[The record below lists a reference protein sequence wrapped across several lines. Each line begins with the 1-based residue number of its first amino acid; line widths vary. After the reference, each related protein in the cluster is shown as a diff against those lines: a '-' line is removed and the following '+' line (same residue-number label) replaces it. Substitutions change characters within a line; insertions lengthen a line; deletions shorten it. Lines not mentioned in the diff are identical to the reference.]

1 MKVHVDDDRCRG
13 HGVCVAVCPDV
24 FVLTDDGYAQPQ
36 TPDVA
41 AEFDASVAEAIDGCP
56 EHAITLA

>member
-24 FVLTDDGYAQPQ
+24 FTLTDGGYAEALV
-36 TPDVA
+36 DVVPPELA
-41 AEFDASVAEAIDGCP
+41 GAVQEAVTGCP
-56 EHAITLA
+56 EHAITLG

>member
-24 FVLTDDGYAQPQ
+24 FTLTDGGYAEALVD
-36 TPDVA
+36 DVPP
-41 AEFDASVAEAIDGCP
+41 ELASEVPEAVTACP
-56 EHAITLA
+56 EHAITFD

>member
-24 FVLTDDGYAQPQ
+24 FTLTDDGYAEAV
-36 TPDVA
+36 TPEVGDELRAPVT
-41 AEFDASVAEAIDGCP
+41 EAVEGCP
-56 EHAITLA
+56 EHAITLD

>member
-24 FVLTDDGYAQPQ
+24 FTLTDGGYAEALVD
-36 TPDVA
+36 DVPHELA
-41 AEFDASVAEAIDGCP
+41 AEVPEAVTGCP
-56 EHAITLA
+56 EHAITLD

>member
-24 FVLTDDGYAQPQ
+24 FTLTDGGYAEPLLPEVSDELRPAVHQ
-36 TPDVA
+36 A
-41 AEFDASVAEAIDGCP
+41 ANDCP
-56 EHAITLA
+56 EHAITID